1 MWSFW
6 DEIVIRIT
14 TPDLSCERERS
25 CNEKLA
31 RTRGKVGGGRSG
43 VDRGLFT
50 SFCAWFGSIDNV
62 EGERVGALGGPEVFL
77 EKVSKL
83 WSD

>member
-14 TPDLSCERERS
+14 TPDLSCEIERS

-31 RTRGKVGGGRSG
+31 RTRHKVVVVSMWTKGCLPGFVQDFDLLIMLKGKVLARLKVWKFSVDKVFELRS
-43 VDRGLFT
+43 D
-50 SFCAWFGSIDNV
+50 
-62 EGERVGALGGPEVFL
+62 
-77 EKVSKL
+77 
-83 WSD
+83 